1 MLNLSFI
8 YPRMD
13 YFGQVVFDVMNLCYI
28 VLVLDSFVVLHD
40 GIIMVYVIFEMLSIY
55 FIVES
60 FLIFYHEFGPIF
72 LYRYAMSSLLDFK
85 EGIVD
90 KDIN

>member
-28 VLVLDSFVVLHD
+28 VLVLNSFVVLHD

-60 FLIFYHEFGPIF
+60 FLIFYHEFRPIF
-72 LYRYAMSSLLDFK
+72 SYSYAMSSLVECK

>member
-1 MLNLSFI
+1 
-8 YPRMD
+8 MD

-28 VLVLDSFVVLHD
+28 VLVLNSFVVLHD

-55 FIVES
+55 FIIES
-60 FLIFYHEFGPIF
+60 FLIFYHEFRPIF
-72 LYRYAMSSLLDFK
+72 SYSYAMSSLVECK